1 MRLKGEGRGARR
13 KDRRPLSSLVSGLR
27 GGVQTANKI
36 AHERTEA
43 REDRKHEINF
53 YLFRGSLARA
63 LALSAPPRV
72 LTKEDGE
79 NPTHERRLR
88 RPHARRCCC
97 GG

>member
-53 YLFRGSLARA
+53 YLFRGSLACVGFVC
-63 LALSAPPRV
+63 PTKV
-72 LTKEDGE
+72 TKEDGE

-88 RPHARRCCC
+88 GPHARRCCC